1 MNRKQYKILL
11 VILIA
16 IVIINTA
23 FIISADSNVYST
35 EEIGTNVNGTVYKI
49 TAGNNQSEDVVTLI
63 LGIHPRE
70 HQIHEA
76 VNSTLADICGEDG
89 SQNLTKKYV
98 IYYVD
103 INDNI
108 TSRED
113 TRPAGEGLASQ
124 FIVPNI
130 KSDNPFIVVDIHEI
144 DATYEYAN
152 FIYSISNTTEG
163 NEYAQE
169 IAEKIDVAQFNFTEG
184 TSPEKVTIP
193 IAEQGVTTLLF
204 ETSTINSYDEKMDVA
219 RSLIYALDNL
229 QPRWIL
235 WKQIEEF

>member
-23 FIISADSNVYST
+23 FIMSADSNVYST

-89 SQNLTKKYV
+89 FSEFNKK
-98 IYYVD
+98 IC
-103 INDNI
+103 
-108 TSRED
+108 
-113 TRPAGEGLASQ
+113 
-124 FIVPNI
+124 
-130 KSDNPFIVVDIHEI
+130 
-144 DATYEYAN
+144 
-152 FIYSISNTTEG
+152 SI
-163 NEYAQE
+163 
-169 IAEKIDVAQFNFTEG
+169 
-184 TSPEKVTIP
+184 
-193 IAEQGVTTLLF
+193 LC
-204 ETSTINSYDEKMDVA
+204 
-219 RSLIYALDNL
+219 
-229 QPRWIL
+229 
-235 WKQIEEF
+235 